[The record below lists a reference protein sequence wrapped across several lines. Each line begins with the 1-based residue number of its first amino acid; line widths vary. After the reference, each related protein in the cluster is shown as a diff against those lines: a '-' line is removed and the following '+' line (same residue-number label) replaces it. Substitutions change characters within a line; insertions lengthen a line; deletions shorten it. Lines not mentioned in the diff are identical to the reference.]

1 MVRLPAPSES
11 DLPMTRDE
19 AKARGLKVFPAWVHC
34 RKSSKHGNLRVT
46 SSNRCAACAQLEAD
60 ITRDRQAKLKGRLQ
74 REAERQVRKQ
84 LAQEI
89 ADAKQEAQNILR
101 AAQREAI
108 DRARMLEKAQ
118 ATRAANK
125 AKKAA
130 EATSKATQAPPPGL
144 PFAEPLEGLRE
155 AVNVSGLVA
164 TCPWD

>member
-1 MVRLPAPSES
+1 MVRLPAPSGS

-60 ITRDRQAKLKGRLQ
+60 ITRDLRTKLKGRLQ
-74 REAERQVRKQ
+74 EEAERRVRKQ
-84 LAQEI
+84 LAQQI
-89 ADAKQEAQNILR
+89 ADVTREAQDILR
-101 AAQREAI
+101 AAQRQAM

-130 EATSKATQAPPPGL
+130 EAASRPPQAHSLGK
-144 PFAEPLEGLRE
+144 PLEGLRE
-155 AVNVSGLVA
+155 AVNVSGLIDL
-164 TCPWD
+164 CPWD